1 MKARGTSIV
10 VLFVFGLVASACH
23 GALHTGK
30 GSVRD
35 AGAADSSSVLGGQPS
50 STSGAAGGAG
60 GVSTGGATAA
70 SGGSAS
76 GGSASGGNG
85 AGGTGAVQEPVD
97 TRPARPAWVPPFT
110 AKLGTPGW
118 QQSTQSICETNQGWG
133 LTFGVWADTRGV
145 YALLAVGCNEPAD
158 IPCGKD
164 GASLKFN
171 SGSGWQLVHQF
182 APPPTA
188 TPGYNE
194 EVMGLWSGFPGGP
207 LLMSGTL
214 ADQTGI
220 YFVDGSDLAFQ
231 TAMPTTNGAFVAGSD
246 LAYVIDS
253 TRLLKYSAG
262 TWSTLGE
269 ATGTLEAVWAD
280 SQSVVVVGEN
290 QTILMQSGDGP
301 LTALPNV
308 PAGNYTS
315 VWAFGASDIWTGNSI
330 GQLVHYDGKAWR
342 AIPTGSIDTR
352 FGVIKL
358 WGADG
363 IVYFITPAEMGR
375 WNGSSVDMLLEP
387 PAGTDFTAYPGY
399 FIGLWGRSAQEVFV
413 AMWDRRYLD
422 YACGENFLLWFD
434 GSQFH
439 QF

>member
-10 VLFVFGLVASACH
+10 VPVVFSLVASACH

-30 GSVRD
+30 GTVRD
-35 AGAADSSSVLGGQPS
+35 AGPADSTSVLGGQPS
-50 STSGAAGGAG
+50 SASGAAGDAG
-60 GVSTGGATAA
+60 GLSTGGATAA
-70 SGGSAS
+70 SGGTAL
-76 GGSASGGNG
+76 GGSTSGGNG
-85 AGGTGAVQEPVD
+85 AGGTDAVQEPVD

-118 QQSTQSICETNQGWG
+118 QQSTQPICETNQGWG
-133 LTFGVWADTRGV
+133 LAFGVWADTRGV
-145 YALLAVGCNEPAD
+145 YALLAVGCNELAD

-188 TPGYNE
+188 TPGYVE
-194 EVMGLWSGFPGGP
+194 DVMYLWSGFPGGP

-220 YFVDGSDLAFQ
+220 YFVDGNNLAFQ
-231 TAMPTTNGAFVAGSD
+231 TAMPTTNGAFVADSD
-246 LAYVIDS
+246 LAYVIDGM
-253 TRLLKYSAG
+253 RLLKYSAG

-269 ATGTLEAVWAD
+269 ATSPLQAVWAD
-280 SQSVVVVGEN
+280 SQSVVVVGDN
-290 QTILMQSGDGP
+290 QTILMQTGDGP
-301 LTALPNV
+301 LTALPSV

-330 GQLVHYDGKAWR
+330 GQLVHYDGNAWR
-342 AIPTGSIDTR
+342 AIPTGSIDPA
-352 FGVIKL
+352 GVRKL

-363 IVYFITPAEMGR
+363 IVYFITDLEMGR
-375 WNGSSVDMLLEP
+375 WNSSSVDVLLER
-387 PAGTDFTAYPGY
+387 PAGTDFSAYPAY
-399 FIGLWGRSAQEVFV
+399 YTGLWGRSAQEVFV
-413 AMWDRRYLD
+413 TMWDQRYLN
-422 YACGENFLLWFD
+422 YACGGNFMLWFD

>member
-1 MKARGTSIV
+1 M
-10 VLFVFGLVASACH
+10 
-23 GALHTGK
+23 GK
-30 GSVRD
+30 GTGRD
-35 AGAADSSSVLGGQPS
+35 AGPDGSNDLGGQS
-50 STSGAAGGAG
+50 SSASGAAGNAG
-60 GVSTGGATAA
+60 GVSTGGATAT
-70 SGGSAS
+70 SGGTALD
-76 GGSASGGNG
+76 GSASGGNG

-118 QQSTQSICETNQGWG
+118 QQSTQPICETNQGWG
-133 LTFGVWADTRGV
+133 PRFEVWADARGV
-145 YALLAVGCNEPAD
+145 YALFAAGCDKLADV
-158 IPCGKD
+158 PCGND

-188 TPGYNE
+188 APGYNE
-194 EVMGLWSGFPGGP
+194 EVMDLWSGFPGGS

-214 ADQTGI
+214 ADQAGI
-220 YFVDGSDLAFQ
+220 YFVDGSNLAFQ
-231 TAMPTTNGAFVAGSD
+231 AAMPTTNGAFVAGSD
-246 LAYVIDS
+246 LAYVIDGTDG

-262 TWSTLGE
+262 IWSSLGE
-269 ATGTLEAVWAD
+269 ATSNLRAVWAD
-280 SQSVVVVGEN
+280 SQSVVVVGED
-290 QTILMQSGDGP
+290 QTILVQSGDGP

-308 PAGNYTS
+308 PAGDYIS

-330 GQLVHYDGKAWR
+330 GQLMHYDGKAWR

-352 FGVIKL
+352 FGVSKL

-363 IVYFITPAEMGR
+363 IVYFITPVEMGR

>member
-1 MKARGTSIV
+1 MKTRSTSIV
-10 VLFVFGLVASACH
+10 VPFVFGLVASACH

-30 GSVRD
+30 GTVRD
-35 AGAADSSSVLGGQPS
+35 AGPGGSSGLGSQS
-50 STSGAAGGAG
+50 SMTGGAAGGAG
-60 GVSTGGATAA
+60 GVSTGGAT
-70 SGGSAS
+70 SAL

-118 QQSTQSICETNQGWG
+118 QQSTQPICETNQGWG
-133 LTFGVWADTRGV
+133 PRFEVWADTRGV
-145 YALLAVGCNEPAD
+145 YALLAVGCNEPAG

-188 TPGYNE
+188 TPGYIE
-194 EVMGLWSGFPGGP
+194 DVMDLWSGFPGGP

-214 ADQTGI
+214 ADQAGI
-220 YFVDGSDLAFQ
+220 YFVDGSNLAFQ
-231 TAMPTTNGAFVAGSD
+231 TAMRTTNGAFVAGSD
-246 LAYVIDS
+246 LAYVIDGTDG

-262 TWSTLGE
+262 TWSTFGE
-269 ATGTLEAVWAD
+269 ATSSLRAVWAD
-280 SQSVVVVGEN
+280 SQSVVVVGDN
-290 QTILMQSGDGP
+290 QTILMRSGDGP

-308 PAGNYTS
+308 PAGNYYS

-330 GQLVHYDGKAWR
+330 GQLVHYDGKGWKV
-342 AIPTGSIDTR
+342 IFTGSLLAPGATI
-352 FGVIKL
+352 GKL

-363 IVYFITPAEMGR
+363 IVYFITGWEMGR
-375 WNGSSVDMLLEP
+375 WNGSSVDVLLEP

-399 FIGLWGRSAQEVFV
+399 FTGLWGRSAQEVFV

>member
-1 MKARGTSIV
+1 M
-10 VLFVFGLVASACH
+10 
-23 GALHTGK
+23 
-30 GSVRD
+30 
-35 AGAADSSSVLGGQPS
+35 
-50 STSGAAGGAG
+50 
-60 GVSTGGATAA
+60 STGGATAV

-85 AGGTGAVQEPVD
+85 AGGTGAVQQPVD

-110 AKLGTPGW
+110 AELGTPGW
-118 QQSTQSICETNQGWG
+118 QQSTQPICEANQGMDVG
-133 LTFGVWADTRGV
+133 FEVWADARGV
-145 YALLAVGCNEPAD
+145 YALLAAGCNDFAGL
-158 IPCGKD
+158 PCGKD

-194 EVMGLWSGFPGGP
+194 EVMDLWSGFPGGP

-214 ADQTGI
+214 ADQAGI
-220 YFVDGSDLAFQ
+220 YFVDGSNFAFQ
-231 TAMPTTNGAFVAGSD
+231 TAMPWANGAFVAGSD
-246 LAYVIDS
+246 LAYVIDGM
-253 TRLLKYSAG
+253 RVLRYSAG
-262 TWSTLGE
+262 TWSTLGV
-269 ATGTLEAVWAD
+269 ATSNLQAVWAD

-290 QTILMQSGDGP
+290 QTILIQSGDGP

-342 AIPTGSIDTR
+342 AIPAGSIDIR
-352 FGVIKL
+352 FGVSKL

-363 IVYFITPAEMGR
+363 IVYFITPFEMGR

-399 FIGLWGRSAQEVFV
+399 FTGLWGRSAQEVFV